1 MMQEHTLIRGSDLT
15 VEYQG
20 ERVLDAVSLTIS
32 AREIVTLVGLNGAGK
47 STLVRVL
54 LGLVVPTQGR
64 VERRAGLRVGYVPQ
78 SAVRDRS
85 LPLTVARFLRM
96 RERVSGGV
104 LETVVHQ
111 MGLDSVMDV
120 QLAEVSGG
128 QFHRVLLARALLG
141 QPELLVL
148 DEPFAS
154 VDVVGQAELY
164 ALIASVRDERG
175 CGVLLVSHDLHIVM
189 AKADRVVCINR
200 HVCCTGHPQVVSR
213 DPAFVAM
220 FGRHTAD
227 SLAVYSHHHDHY
239 HDADGIVHTTHT
251 RDQENP

>member
-1 MMQEHTLIRGSDLT
+1 MTQDHTLIRGTDLT
-15 VEYQG
+15 VEFQG
-20 ERVLDAVSLTIS
+20 DPVLDAVSLTIS

-54 LGLVVPTQGR
+54 LGLVVPTRGW
-64 VERRAGLRVGYVPQ
+64 VERRPNLRVGYVPQ
-78 SAVRDRS
+78 SAGRDRS
-85 LPLTVARFLRM
+85 LPLTVARFLQM
-96 RERVSGGV
+96 RAGVAAGV
-104 LETVVHQ
+104 LETVVRQ
-111 MGLDSVMDV
+111 IGLDSIMGL

-164 ALIASVRDERG
+164 TLIANVRDERG
-175 CGVLLVSHDLHIVM
+175 CGVLLVSHDLHMVM

-200 HVCCTGHPQVVSR
+200 HVCCTGHPQAVSR
-213 DPAFVAM
+213 DPAFVAL
-220 FGRHTAD
+220 FGRQAAD

-239 HDADGIVHTTHT
+239 HDANGVVHSTHQH
-251 RDQENP
+251 D